1 MITYISR
8 WSEIQRLLAAAD
20 HLRLNEEPIQAIAQS
35 LRDEAGPVA
44 VSFTDDPRE
53 YPHESPP
60 TNDENTLQFFLLLG
74 ALSFCIW
81 QRQLNGTVGTV
92 GTVVAWSINVDGES
106 YIGARGLATAL
117 MRALRDDWN
126 LYDPTALQRLTLA
139 DVVALFRD
147 ETTQATTLQM
157 LPERLAKLH
166 ELGNVL
172 VAQYDGHVRTLFERS
187 EGWLYRQDGQGVIQ
201 QLLTNFPLSFGD
213 LPFAKL
219 AQLTVK
225 FMVGRRRPW
234 IPTTPEFERLTQ
246 FHDLANALDASADYY
261 IPFFFLRVGLL
272 QADERLLDS
281 LRRRELLGAMR
292 CSSKGIVP
300 RLWSCVG
307 AWLKRQFSI
316 ADLDTLVW
324 KQGYLRC
331 RPCHLGVTDRAIALP
346 HRADCRA
353 FQKESSLMEIGWP
366 LVHTPWY

>member
-81 QRQLNGTVGTV
+81 QRQLNGTVV

-187 EGWLYRQDGQGVIQ
+187 EGWLYRQNGQGVIQ
-201 QLLTNFPLSFGD
+201 QLLTNFPRSFGD
-213 LPFAKL
+213 FPFAKL

-234 IPTTPEFERLTQ
+234 ILTTPEFDRLTQ
-246 FHDLANALDASADYY
+246 FHDLADALDASADYY

-272 QADERLLDS
+272 QADERLLDP
-281 LRRRELLGAMR
+281 LRHRELLERDALLEQGYRAATLELCR
-292 CSSKGIVP
+292 RLAQAARLSIV
-300 RLWSCVG
+300 
-307 AWLKRQFSI
+307 
-316 ADLDTLVW
+316 DLDTLVW

-331 RPCHLGVTDRAIALP
+331 RPCHLGVTDEELPCP
-346 HRADCRA
+346 HRGHCRA
-353 FQKESSLMEIGWP
+353 FQNEPSLMEIGWP